1 MAGLIGIFTLFPGT
15 AAKAQEAPS
24 VSSATEHYHG
34 EAPPPKAAEK
44 RQTVRYSRLNL
55 PTSLDSSIS
64 ASSASLIPGMAGFH
78 PATISTSS
86 SAMGAVSSPAADSL
100 NSDSSEDSA
109 LPPPEPWV
117 IGDIAISGN
126 KNVRLGVILGEIKAK
141 NGGLYQSSDLSH
153 DIQSLLDLG
162 DFERVGADITSLN
175 KPIPARYKAVSGSPL
190 MVKLTFLVT
199 EKPIIK
205 SIVFKGSKAI
215 SATVLEEK
223 ISLKKGD
230 PLDTVKLSEGKDKIL
245 KHYYKKGFLD
255 ATVTDS
261 VATDTTTLKSAIV
274 FDIHEGFKSK
284 IFWVSLKGVKH
295 FKKNKI
301 RGLMKN
307 EKGKSFSRKA
317 LPEDIAN
324 MKAFYE
330 TKGFLD
336 VKISTPVVWHSLD
349 RRRIYIDI
357 SINEG
362 SQYHF
367 GDTTF
372 SGNLV
377 YGSTDLIKAVEY
389 RQGRVFNEEEFVDTI
404 RAIQQLYAN
413 KGYLKA
419 RVFPVKT
426 YNTQTKFMD
435 VHFSIVEG
443 NVIYIE
449 RVRVEGN
456 KSTKTYALRREIV
469 TNPGDPFSA
478 AKVKRSREM
487 LMNLG
492 FLDNVN
498 VDIESPDDPNE
509 VDLTYDVVEGKP
521 GMMTAGG
528 AYSTIMGLF
537 GTLSLTNMNF
547 LGRAQQLSA
556 NWSFGQRIL
565 MYSVNWSTPFIG
577 DSPTSLGVSLFDS
590 MQISP
595 FGGSLY
601 AYTLY
606 SKGATVNVGPRFE
619 DDQYLLNFAY
629 TLSQMQVAQVQN
641 GFQNLLPQGTSIYSY
656 GTVSFSRDTRDN
668 IWDPTTGSRNSV
680 ALELSG
686 GPFMGQVNFFEPT
699 LKDAVYFKLF
709 SVADYP
715 FVLAALNRASMV
727 STFGPTT
734 VVPVFNRFFLG
745 GENDLRGY
753 EPTGEV
759 GDPNGGTVYDVGN
772 LEFSFPV
779 VREHQRTIAEFVT
792 FFDAG
797 SAWDSVQQANWRIG
811 MGQTAIK
818 TDAGI
823 GIRFTTPAFPIRLD
837 WGYGFQH
844 NPNEAKSVVTFGM
857 GQMF

>member
-1 MAGLIGIFTLFPGT
+1 MTGLIGIFALFPG
-15 AAKAQEAPS
+15 ASAKAEEAPS
-24 VSSATEHYHG
+24 ISSATM
-34 EAPPPKAAEK
+34 
-44 RQTVRYSRLNL
+44 RYSRLDL
-55 PTSLDSSIS
+55 PAPLDSSIS
-64 ASSASLIPGMAGFH
+64 SSSVFPGMAGFH
-78 PATISTSS
+78 PSAVSTSS
-86 SAMGAVSSPAADSL
+86 SGSVAVSSPSADSS
-100 NSDSSEDSA
+100 NSGSSDDSA

-117 IGDIAISGN
+117 IGDIAVSGN
-126 KNVRLGVILGEIKAK
+126 KNVRLMVIRDEIKAK
-141 NGGLYQSSDLSH
+141 NGGLYESSDLSH
-153 DIQSLLDLG
+153 DIQSLLNLG

-175 KPIPARYKAVSGSPL
+175 KPIPSRYKDVSGSPF
-190 MVKLTFLVT
+190 MVKLTFIVT
-199 EKPIIK
+199 EKPVIK
-205 SIVFKGSKAI
+205 SIVFKGNTTI
-215 SATVLEEK
+215 SSVILSEK
-223 ISLKKGD
+223 IALKKGD
-230 PLDTVKLSEGKDKIL
+230 PLDIVKLGEGKDKIL

-255 ATVTDS
+255 AVVTDS
-261 VATDTTTLKSAIV
+261 VTTDTTTLKSDIV
-274 FDIHEGFKSK
+274 FDIKEGLKSK
-284 IFWVSLKGVKH
+284 IFWVSLKGVKA
-295 FKKNKI
+295 FKKKKI

-307 EKGKSFSRKA
+307 ERGKVFSRKA
-317 LPEDIAN
+317 LPEDVGEIG
-324 MKAFYE
+324 AFYE
-330 TKGFLD
+330 THGFSN
-336 VKISTPVVWHSLD
+336 VKISTPIVWHSLD

-357 SINEG
+357 TVNEG
-362 SQYHF
+362 PQYRF
-367 GDTTF
+367 GGTTF

-377 YGSTDLIKAVEY
+377 YTSTDLAKALEY
-389 RQGRVFNEEEFVDTI
+389 RRGHVFNEEQFVDTI

-419 RVFPVKT
+419 RIIPIKT
-426 YNTQTKFMD
+426 YNAQTKQMD
-435 VHFSIVEG
+435 VHFGILEG
-443 NVIYIE
+443 NIIYIE

-456 KSTKTYALRREIV
+456 KTTKTYALRREIV

-478 AKVKRSREM
+478 AKVKRSREL

-492 FLDNVN
+492 FLDSVNVN
-498 VDIESPDDPNE
+498 IESPDDPNE
-509 VDLTYDVVEGKP
+509 VDLTYDVIEGKP

-528 AYSTIMGLF
+528 AYSSIMGLF

-606 SKGATVNVGPRFE
+606 SKGATVTVGPRFE
-619 DDQYLLNFAY
+619 DDQYLLNFSY
-629 TLSQMQVAQVQN
+629 TLSQMSVSQVQN

-656 GTVSFSRDTRDN
+656 GTVSFSRDTRNN
-668 IWDPTTGSRNSV
+668 IWDPTSGSRNSI

-686 GPFMGQVNFFEPT
+686 GPFLGQVNFFEPT

-709 SVADYP
+709 SVEDYP
-715 FVLAALNRASMV
+715 FVLAALNRASMI
-727 STFGPTT
+727 SPFGQTT

-779 VREHQRTIAEFVT
+779 VREHQRTIAELVT

-797 SAWDSVQQANWRIG
+797 SAWDSVRQANWEIG
-811 MGQTAIK
+811 TGQTAIK

-823 GIRFTTPAFPIRLD
+823 GIRFVTPAFPIRLD
-837 WGYGFQH
+837 WGYGFEH
-844 NPNEAKSVVTFGM
+844 NPNEAHSVVTFGM
-857 GQMF
+857 GQLF